1 MSTVTNFMEGE
12 NFALSPLCEMETI
25 WSSAIIGEPQYY
37 KEGDSARQTFF
48 DALQKALDTDFEYV
62 LQFAVR
68 LRKDYLMRLGPQI
81 VLVECALHPS
91 RQAFNAK
98 NPNRFRKIAAEVI
111 QIPTDMFTQMEYYK
125 YKKGSKSQLPG
136 ILKRCWK
143 DAMEKMSV
151 YQMAKYQNKAHLVD
165 MIRLCHPRSR
175 VNPTIEALVKEGSV
189 PKTDSE
195 LTWETLRSRGAS
207 WKVIVQTLGKAFP
220 HMALLR
226 NIYSVAKELSMEELA
241 TVLRQLEAGVPGGKQ
256 FPFRY
261 YTAYQQLESR
271 MSSVSEPS
279 KPPKDKGYLW
289 KKFRLWK
296 KTAIQV
302 DTQTT
307 QAKKR
312 AIQDSLE
319 TCMRNALQQLPEIP
333 GVIVSLCDNSG
344 SAWGT
349 FNSSYG
355 SQTVATIGNLS
366 GLFAALRSTEGG
378 MVGVFGDRLEMYQ
391 VSKEKG
397 ILTQLEEINA
407 LGKTVGQSTENGIWL
422 WFKNAHESPLLYKNI
437 NNLFVY
443 SDMQAGHGKLYGRN
457 PRDYEGFRVDSNYG
471 YISVLKLLER
481 YRRVVNPRLNL
492 FSVMTAGY
500 NNSIL
505 PEVTPRTAI
514 LSGWT
519 GNELHYARRMM
530 EIWDSP
536 PR

>member
-1 MSTVTNFMEGE
+1 MSTITNFMEGE
-12 NFALSPLCEMETI
+12 NFSLCPLYEMETI

-37 KEGDSARQTFF
+37 KDDDAARQTFF
-48 DALQKALDTDFEYV
+48 DALQKALDTDFDYV

-68 LRKDYLMRLGPQI
+68 LRKDHLMRLGPQI

-98 NPNRFRKIAAEVI
+98 NPNRFRQIAAEVI

-189 PKTDSE
+189 LKTDSE

-271 MSSVSEPS
+271 MTVSEPS
-279 KPPKDKGYLW
+279 KPPPKDKGYLW

-391 VSKEKG
+391 VSKDKG

-407 LGKTVGQSTENGIWL
+407 LGKTVGQGTENGIWL
-422 WFKNAHESPLLYKNI
+422 WFKNAHESPLLYKNVD
-437 NNLFVY
+437 NLFIY

-457 PRDYEGFRVDSNYG
+457 PRDYDGFRVDSNSS

-481 YRRVVNPRLNL
+481 HRRVVNHRLNL